1 MATIGGGEKP
11 VRDALL
17 GSGASQGT
25 GSFAGVETNKL
36 LYQDVQALKEGDLG
50 LSEAEKDQMA
60 QAQQAAA
67 AQQAQ
72 AQQEELNRQ
81 QMASGGG
88 YSGRYAETARELGA
102 EAGEAGAA
110 ARSEADRVSREQA
123 EARRSEILQ
132 RLERQQDI
140 NIDRRR
146 YMNESHNKRA
156 ENIASIFSMMTL

>member
-25 GSFAGVETNKL
+25 GSFAGVEANKL

-110 ARSEADRVSREQA
+110 AGYEVKFGGRGRSWIRDNSTGEKMMMEKKGRAY
-123 EARRSEILQ
+123 ILGLWV
-132 RLERQQDI
+132 RTSPTASGFIRQGC
-140 NIDRRR
+140 
-146 YMNESHNKRA
+146 E
-156 ENIASIFSMMTL
+156 E